1 MLNKKKQ
8 VHPNIVLCSLF
19 LGYMMVYID
28 KLSVGISIVSINQ
41 DYPMSEGT
49 KGLILS
55 AFFIGYA
62 LMQVP
67 MSFLINRFGARYV
80 IVSSLLLIGFFD
92 FLFGISSSIEMLIAM
107 RLLTGMLAHSGYAS
121 AASKE
126 VTESF
131 PIEKRTFVKGIL
143 ISSSGVAGI
152 LGPILLSPII
162 EINGWR
168 AGYTILTLISLT
180 LAVIVTFTIPKKE
193 KREATK
199 DNTATASITSIWKMP
214 MIWSLFFAAFFANNL
229 VYGLNNWLPSY
240 LTSVRGLSLTHS
252 GFIAS
257 FIGLFSLIGALAG
270 SYMASHFFSTK
281 DKEII
286 MITSFVAGILVFFA
300 YFVSSIY
307 LFALL
312 LGSASLLLT
321 TTFVVL
327 MAIPMKCFEG
337 ALFAPSYSTIA
348 TGGIIGGAVAQLV
361 IGFLVESTGS
371 YLTVFLYF
379 LSLGFLTCISMLFM
393 KETTNKKNEV

>member
-1 MLNKKKQ
+1 MINKRKQ
-8 VHPNIVLCSLF
+8 AHPNLVLCSLF

-28 KLSVGISIVSINQ
+28 KLSVGISIVSIDK

-62 LMQVP
+62 LMQIP
-67 MSFLINRFGARYV
+67 MSFLINRFGARLV
-80 IVSSLLLIGFFD
+80 ILSSLVLIGVFD
-92 FLFGISSSIEMLIAM
+92 FLFGRSSSVEMLIAM

-126 VTESF
+126 VTDSF

-143 ISSSGVAGI
+143 ISSSGVAGV

-168 AGYTILTLISLT
+168 AGYTLLTIVSLT
-180 LAVIVTFTIPKKE
+180 IAVIVAFTIPKNRTTNQRKL
-193 KREATK
+193 A
-199 DNTATASITSIWKMP
+199 ASAVPIRTIWKMP

-240 LTSVRGLSLTHS
+240 LTSVRALSLTQS

-257 FIGLFSLIGALAG
+257 FIGLLSLIGALGG
-270 SYMASHFFSTK
+270 SYIASHFFANK

-286 MITSFVAGILVFFA
+286 MVSSFIAGILVFIS
-300 YFVSSIY
+300 YFLSNIY
-307 LFALL
+307 LFTLL
-312 LGSASLLLT
+312 LGIASLFLT

-327 MAIPMKCFEG
+327 MAIPMKRFEG

-361 IGFLVESTGS
+361 IGLLVETTGS

-379 LSLGFLTCISMLFM
+379 LSLGILTCLSMLFV
-393 KETTNKKNEV
+393 KQNHQ